1 MNRLAGSTSPY
12 LLAHLDDPVDW
23 EPFDAE
29 ALERARALDRPL
41 FVSIGYAACHWC
53 HVMAEESFRDPEVAA
68 LLNERFVCVK
78 VDREERP
85 DLDAVY
91 LEAVQ
96 AMTGTGGW
104 PMSVFATPDGK
115 PFFAGTYF
123 PPVEG
128 HGLPSF
134 RRVLDAVAD
143 AWATRR
149 TEVLASAEGLS
160 AAVADRLRS
169 RGGDARAAGGT
180 RPRHAARVAEDLE
193 RRDLDRWL
201 ERAVAELS
209 ARFDP
214 EHKGFGRAPKFP
226 QPLLVDLL
234 LRAELAGV
242 AGAGRLA
249 LETLEALD
257 SGGVHDQVG
266 GGFHRY
272 AVDRAWQV
280 PHFEKMCYD
289 QALLLRAHLH
299 AWQASGDGRFLTVLR
314 DTAEFLLGELRDP
327 GGGLWSSLDADS
339 AGGEGRYYLW
349 TPEDLEA
356 ALDAEG
362 REAFARHYRLVDLEP
377 GGSGVVA
384 LATRGGIER
393 PPEVDRARRLLA
405 DARRRRPAPAAD
417 TKIVTEWNAMAADA
431 LAEAALVTGDR
442 LYAAAAL
449 ETLGPL
455 VDAARRGSLARSR
468 RAETPGP
475 PAFALDYAWLAEAC
489 TRAAELTG
497 DGTYLRAAEELL
509 DELAERFLER
519 DHGLLSL
526 TPLADEPLVA
536 RPYGADDGVTPSA
549 TSVAVLA
556 AVRLAALAGSER
568 HREFALRLLGAVADL
583 VSRAPHAFPELLWG
597 AELALRGPLEVAI
610 TGDRPDL
617 VTAAARPLAPRRVLR
632 WRELLGPEDRLAPRD
647 SALVCCDGT
656 CRPPT
661 SEARALE
668 DLVRRSAAA

>member
-23 EPFDAE
+23 EPFDAK

-53 HVMAEESFRDPEVAA
+53 HVMAEESFQDPEVAA

-96 AMTGTGGW
+96 AMTGGGGW

-128 HGLPSF
+128 RGLPSF

-143 AWATRR
+143 AWAMRR
-149 TEVLASAEGLS
+149 TELLESAEELS
-160 AAVADRLRS
+160 SAVAARLLPAPAPARPAGGS
-169 RGGDARAAGGT
+169 RPIARARSSAS
-180 RPRHAARVAEDLE
+180 
-193 RRDLDRWL
+193 LDASRLDECL
-201 ERAVAELS
+201 ERAVAWLA
-209 ARFDP
+209 ARADP

-234 LRAELAGV
+234 LRAQLAGV
-242 AGAGRLA
+242 ARAGNLA

-257 SGGVHDQVG
+257 SGGIHDQIG

-272 AVDRAWQV
+272 AVDREWQV

-299 AWQASGDGRFLTVLR
+299 AWQLTGDHRFLVVLR
-314 DTAEFLLGELRDP
+314 DVAEFLLGELRDP
-327 GGGLWSSLDADS
+327 NGGLWSSRDADS
-339 AGGEGRYYLW
+339 GGGEGRYYLW
-349 TPEDLEA
+349 TPAEVEA
-356 ALDAEG
+356 SLDPAG
-362 REAFARHYRLVDLEP
+362 REAFVRHYRLVAAGP
-377 GGSGVVA
+377 GGAAVVA
-384 LATRGGIER
+384 LARRGEIDR
-393 PPEVDRARRLLA
+393 SPDVDRVRRRLAAARRS
-405 DARRRRPAPAAD
+405 RPAPTAD
-417 TKIVTEWNAMAADA
+417 RKVVTEWNAMAADA
-431 LAEAALVTGDR
+431 LAEAALATGDSR
-442 LYAAAAL
+442 YGRAAL
-449 ETLGPL
+449 EILRPL
-455 VDAARRGSLARSR
+455 LDAARAGSLSRSTLDGE
-468 RAETPGP
+468 AGP
-475 PAFALDYAWLAEAC
+475 PAFAPDYAWLAEAS

-497 DGTYLRAAEELL
+497 DGAYLREAERLL
-509 DELAERFLER
+509 DELVDRFLER
-519 DHGLLSL
+519 DRGVLSL

-536 RPYGADDGVTPSA
+536 RPYEAEDGVTPSA

-556 AVRLAALAGSER
+556 TSRLAALTGVER
-568 HREFALRLLGAVADL
+568 HRELGLRLLGALADL
-583 VSRAPHAFPELLWG
+583 VERAPQAFPELLWG
-597 AELALRGPLEVAI
+597 AELAVRGPLEVAV
-610 TGDRPDL
+610 TGERPDL
-617 VTAAARPLAPRRVLR
+617 LAAAARPFAPRRVLR
-632 WRELLGPEDRLAPRD
+632 WGGLLAAGDRLAPTG
-647 SALVCCDGT
+647 SAVVCRDGT
-656 CRPPT
+656 CHPPT
-661 SEARALE
+661 FEADVLE
-668 DLVRRSAAA
+668 QLVRRSAAA